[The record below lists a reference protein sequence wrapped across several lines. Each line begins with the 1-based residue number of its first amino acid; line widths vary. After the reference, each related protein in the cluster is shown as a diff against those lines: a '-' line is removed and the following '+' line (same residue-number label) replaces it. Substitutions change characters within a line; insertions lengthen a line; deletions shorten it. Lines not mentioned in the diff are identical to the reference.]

1 MTRTMNDSYETLG
14 LTAEAGEAEIRKRYL
29 ELVREFPPDRAP
41 ERFTAVHAAYESLRD
56 PARRIRAHIFRTET
70 TTDSLESL
78 AADLRGRLRR
88 VRLPVAAL
96 LELAESP

>member
-1 MTRTMNDSYETLG
+1 MNDPYETLG
-14 LTAEAGEAEIRKRYL
+14 LTTDAGEAEIRKRYL

-41 ERFTAVHAAYESLRD
+41 EQFTAVHAAYESLRD
-56 PARRIRAHIFRTET
+56 PARRLRAQLFQSET
-70 TTDSLESL
+70 TTDSLEGL